1 MLRITFFD
9 CAGTTLPLQKSRK
22 RYLPA
27 CEITLFQCN
36 HPSGAEPAT
45 KAAAGRRRISGT
57 RHKGLC
63 APGLCVRP
71 ARAADPIPA
80 KEAKTLWNAW
90 P

>member
-1 MLRITFFD
+1 MPRITFFD
-9 CAGTTLPLQKSRK
+9 CAGTTLPLQESRK

-27 CEITLFQCN
+27 CESTLFQCS
-36 HPSGAEPAT
+36 HSSVAELAT
-45 KAAAGRRRISGT
+45 RAAAGRHRISGT

-63 APGLCVRP
+63 APDLCVRL

-80 KEAKTLWNAW
+80 KGAKTLWNAW